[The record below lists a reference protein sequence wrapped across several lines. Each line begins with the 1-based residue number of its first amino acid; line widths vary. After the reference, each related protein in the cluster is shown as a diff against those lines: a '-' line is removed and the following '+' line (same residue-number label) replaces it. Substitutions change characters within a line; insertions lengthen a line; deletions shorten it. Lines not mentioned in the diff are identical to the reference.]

1 MSLYLVNHSLYRE
14 TKRLGENK
22 KPLRSPGDC
31 LQGCRDLCSLIF
43 HCNAIS
49 LLGSQ
54 STSQTLMLRFTH
66 GYYLAWVI
74 SRAEFRC
81 RYQGRAG
88 LESYWGNV
96 WKGTTSHQRGHD
108 QASVRQSKC
117 AAVQKERLTLS
128 NFNGKEKI
136 RFYVRAMSPSSD
148 RLLWSRAWA
157 WKSSSLSVE
166 GDILGTGIIILLDA
180 AGRWVKGRRGC
191 PGFPNP

>member
-1 MSLYLVNHSLYRE
+1 MVPELMINMTGATKGSALHSIICPLFLSGSGMKILLTSELQMSLYLVNHSLYRE

-88 LESYWGNV
+88 LESY
-96 WKGTTSHQRGHD
+96 
-108 QASVRQSKC
+108 
-117 AAVQKERLTLS
+117 
-128 NFNGKEKI
+128 
-136 RFYVRAMSPSSD
+136 
-148 RLLWSRAWA
+148 
-157 WKSSSLSVE
+157 
-166 GDILGTGIIILLDA
+166 
-180 AGRWVKGRRGC
+180 
-191 PGFPNP
+191 